1 MRGFLIIY
9 LIIGYVA
16 SSVYQ
21 INCVIEYEKD
31 LEYVRQK
38 FCVYSSHIDMKF
50 DYLGT
55 IVKGY
60 LIMMFWPFALI
71 KSLLI

>member
-1 MRGFLIIY
+1 MREGLIIY
-9 LIIGYVA
+9 LITGYVA
-16 SSVYQ
+16 SFVYQ

-31 LEYVRQK
+31 LEYARQK
-38 FCVYSSHIDMKF
+38 FSVYSSHIDMKF

-60 LIMMFWPFALI
+60 LIMMFWPFVLI

>member
-1 MRGFLIIY
+1 MREGLIIY
-9 LIIGYVA
+9 LITGYVA

-38 FCVYSSHIDMKF
+38 FSVYSSHIDMKF